1 MRNSR
6 LAVAMVASCSIA
18 LSALTPVAA
27 SAQTASSGAQLSSG
41 GHINGDGYSAE
52 CQEAIEQA
60 RKDHEEG
67 IDNGTIP
74 GSSFMGP
81 QELAFSVLNGYG
93 SSGMPKAPDCIEE
106 EDEQK
111 EDERWEQVPDFAK
124 SMRGNDTTD
133 LILAVVGAIVSVG
146 GSLTQAAAI
155 LATFSPEVRN
165 QIASALKQ
173 LGINL

>member
-1 MRNSR
+1 
-6 LAVAMVASCSIA
+6 
-18 LSALTPVAA
+18 TPVAA
-27 SAQTASSGAQLSSG
+27 SAQTETSQLSSF

-67 IDNGTIP
+67 IENGTIP

-93 SSGMPKAPDCIEE
+93 SSGMPKAPDCIAE

-111 EDERWEQVPDFAK
+111 EDERWEQVTDFAT

-133 LILAVVGAIVSVG
+133 LILAVVGAIVSR
-146 GSLTQAAAI
+146 SEEHT
-155 LATFSPEVRN
+155 SE
-165 QIASALKQ
+165 
-173 LGINL
+173 

>member
-27 SAQTASSGAQLSSG
+27 SAQTETSQLSSF

-173 LGINL
+173 LGLNL